1 MMIMEPVVKFK
12 IQHLQAAVALV
23 LASFQPQP
31 KAVACQ
37 PTIVERVYEM
47 GSRVNKTDISELT
60 VALNDVA
67 EELRSSRIEL
77 ARYAD
82 SDFAGAIKV
91 ASDIRNHT
99 IHVAGIAESFVLML
113 PEKNIIQ
120 SYDRNSVEFAFFK
133 AIKMVSL
140 ATKNYLS
147 LIDQITRTSE
157 VRDSGINLQAINHLL
172 DSGNRAAAKWR

>member
-1 MMIMEPVVKFK
+1 
-12 IQHLQAAVALV
+12 
-23 LASFQPQP
+23 
-31 KAVACQ
+31 
-37 PTIVERVYEM
+37 M
-47 GSRVNKTDISELT
+47 GYRVNKSDISVLT

-82 SDFAGAIKV
+82 SDLPGAVKV
-91 ASDIRNHT
+91 ASDIRNHN

-113 PEKNIIQ
+113 PEKNIVQ

-140 ATKNYLS
+140 ATKNYLN
-147 LIDQITRTSE
+147 LIDQITRTTE
-157 VRDSGINLQAINHLL
+157 VRDSSINLSAMNHLL
-172 DSGNRAAAKWR
+172 NSGNRAAAKWR

>member
-1 MMIMEPVVKFK
+1 MKFK

-113 PEKNIIQ
+113 PEKKSFSRMTGI
-120 SYDRNSVEFAFFK
+120 
-133 AIKMVSL
+133 L
-140 ATKNYLS
+140 LS
-147 LIDQITRTSE
+147 LHSLRPLKWSVLRLKTTS
-157 VRDSGINLQAINHLL
+157 VLL
-172 DSGNRAAAKWR
+172 IKSHERQKCVTLESTSRP

>member
-37 PTIVERVYEM
+37 PIERVKWAPDQQNRYQ
-47 GSRVNKTDISELT
+47 R
-60 VALNDVA
+60 AHCCNDVA

-113 PEKNIIQ
+113 PEKN
-120 SYDRNSVEFAFFK
+120 RSVVWKEFC
-133 AIKMVSL
+133 
-140 ATKNYLS
+140 
-147 LIDQITRTSE
+147 
-157 VRDSGINLQAINHLL
+157 
-172 DSGNRAAAKWR
+172 

>member
-1 MMIMEPVVKFK
+1 MMIMESVVVKFK

-82 SDFAGAIKV
+82 SDFSGAIKV

-113 PEKNIIQ
+113 PEKIVQ

-140 ATKNYLS
+140 ATKTTL
-147 LIDQITRTSE
+147 
-157 VRDSGINLQAINHLL
+157 V
-172 DSGNRAAAKWR
+172 

>member
-1 MMIMEPVVKFK
+1 MKFK

-23 LASFQPQP
+23 ITSLQPQP

-47 GSRVNKTDISELT
+47 GAKVNKTDISDLT
-60 VALNDVA
+60 AALNEVA
-67 EELRSSRIEL
+67 DDLRSSRAEL

-82 SDFAGAIKV
+82 SDFNAAAKI
-91 ASDIRNHT
+91 AMEISSQT

-113 PEKNIIQ
+113 PEKEIIMA
-120 SYDRNSVEFAFFK
+120 YDKASVEFAFVK

-147 LIDQITRTSE
+147 LIDQITRKTSPRE
-157 VRDSGINLQAINHLL
+157 SGADFVAMQHLL
-172 DSGNRAAAKWR
+172 ETGNKAASRWM

>member
-1 MMIMEPVVKFK
+1 MMIMESVVVKFK

-82 SDFAGAIKV
+82 SDFSGAIKV

-113 PEKNIIQ
+113 PEKNH
-120 SYDRNSVEFAFFK
+120 SV
-133 AIKMVSL
+133 V
-140 ATKNYLS
+140 
-147 LIDQITRTSE
+147 
-157 VRDSGINLQAINHLL
+157 
-172 DSGNRAAAKWR
+172 